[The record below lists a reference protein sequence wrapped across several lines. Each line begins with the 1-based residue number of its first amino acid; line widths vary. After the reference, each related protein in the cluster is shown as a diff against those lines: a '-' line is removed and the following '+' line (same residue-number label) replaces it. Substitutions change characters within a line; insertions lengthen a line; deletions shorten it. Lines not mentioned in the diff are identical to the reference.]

1 MTKTV
6 KIEFTEED
14 KEKLRS
20 AYFIAMDIL
29 DILSNTD
36 DVDIE
41 DKEAVSLLEGLGK
54 LYNYF

>member
-14 KEKLRS
+14 KEKLRA

-54 LYNYF
+54 LYSYF